1 MKIMVSKSWFVS
13 MDYSGYPQD
22 GIFTIAALIFDS
34 SSKIL
39 IDNRINEVKSKY
51 NLPDH
56 VEIHAKEL
64 FHKKSRDF
72 SSLAINERISLAK
85 DVLNILNDIDPSPI
99 IVAVVG
105 WGPFRT
111 SRYDYV
117 LDAWYVA
124 LEYLMERVAIAF
136 NKSGSVDSTLTI
148 FMDESSY
155 TNDKMI
161 EWITKNVILRGK
173 YLSKWSVSSRIVPKP
188 IFVNSKKETDIQLV
202 DLVAYVIR
210 RKVWSSKD
218 SKKRFIMGE
227 DLEPLYKIIEPYID
241 RCRDGRI
248 EGCGIKEFRINDV
261 RSYSR
266 DFNGSWI

>member
-1 MKIMVSKSWFVS
+1 

-34 SSKIL
+34 SSKTL
-39 IDNRINEVKSKY
+39 IDDKINEIKSRY

-64 FHKKSRDF
+64 FHNKSRHF
-72 SSLAINERISLAK
+72 SSLAIDERISLAK
-85 DVLNILNDIDPSPI
+85 DVLNILNDIDPPPI

-105 WGPFRT
+105 WGPFR
-111 SRYDYV
+111 SRGYDYV

-136 NKSGSVDSTLTI
+136 DKFGSVDSTLTI

-161 EWITKNVILRGK
+161 GWITKDVILRGK

-188 IFVNSKKETDIQLV
+188 IFVNSKKEADIQLV

-210 RKVWSSKD
+210 RKAWSFKD
-218 SKKRFIMGE
+218 PKKCFIMGR
-227 DLEPLYKIIEPYID
+227 DLEPLYRTIEPYID
-241 RCRDGRI
+241 RCRDRRI
-248 EGCGIKEFRINDV
+248 EGCGIKEFGINDV
-261 RSYSR
+261 Q
-266 DFNGSWI
+266 